1 MESEKFNKQISA
13 ALRQM
18 QPQQPADMTERFMKR
33 LREEGLPAQP
43 KPKPKHITRWI
54 SISAVAAAAAVLLFV
69 FLPLE
74 KGVNVPAT
82 QPQLTQTKATRQPK
96 QPAEQMIPA
105 EQMLPK
111 EQIHLKPIA
120 RKATAPPASNQI
132 AAPEHPQREVLITSA
147 KPAKPDVS
155 IQQQKARGENETAP
169 TAAQPAPSGA
179 ITASSVPSAA
189 TASRPIPT
197 FTAEE
202 RALMERAEEMRPL
215 ATLYAAEILQCAR
228 IEARERQHAIL
239 HQQEN
244 THHEPKAINI

>member
-43 KPKPKHITRWI
+43 KPKPKRITRWI
-54 SISAVAAAAAVLLFV
+54 SISAVAAAAAVLFFV

-82 QPQLTQTKATRQPK
+82 QPQLAQAKAPQQPK
-96 QPAEQMIPA
+96 QPAEPVPLADQMHPA
-105 EQMLPK
+105 EQ
-111 EQIHLKPIA
+111 IHTKTIA
-120 RKATAPPASNQI
+120 RKATAPPASNKI
-132 AAPEHPQREVLITSA
+132 AASEHPRREVLITSA

-155 IQQQKARGENETAP
+155 IQQQKARGENETAQ
-169 TAAQPAPSGA
+169 TAAQPVPSGA

-189 TASRPIPT
+189 TASRPLPT

>member
-33 LREEGLPAQP
+33 LREKGLPAQP

-54 SISAVAAAAAVLLFV
+54 SISAVAAAAAVLCLV

-74 KGVNVPAT
+74 KGITVST
-82 QPQLTQTKATRQPK
+82 THPQMAQAKAAQQPK
-96 QPAEQMIPA
+96 QHAEQM
-105 EQMLPK
+105 QQVSTK
-111 EQIHLKPIA
+111 E
-120 RKATAPPASNQI
+120 TAILASNQG
-132 AAPEHPQREVLITSA
+132 APLKQPQCKALITSA
-147 KPAKPDVS
+147 KPAQPTLS
-155 IQQQKARGENETAP
+155 APLQKAQTGKETAP
-169 TAAQPAPSGA
+169 NEAKPASPS
-179 ITASSVPSAA
+179 ASAVPTVPSAA

-244 THHEPKAINI
+244 TCHEPRAINI